1 MAAAALAMHFALA
14 APAWPPRWRMVPT
27 NWLGIAAANALG
39 LQPAQGGPMPP
50 RQHVPT
56 IVNGTPAQQ
65 PRKRVR
71 FWSEPVTSIRTFPNL
86 RLAPPCL
93 KSALWHDGA
102 AKN

>member
-14 APAWPPRWRMVPT
+14 APAWPPRLRIVLT

-39 LQPAQGGPMPP
+39 IRPAQGGPVPP

-71 FWSEPVTSIRTFPNL
+71 FWPVPVTSIWTFP
-86 RLAPPCL
+86 
-93 KSALWHDGA
+93 SQISG
-102 AKN
+102 